1 MNVIRELI
9 SSADTLEDICDRT
22 AIHYRFNRDR
32 NGILFQKGLIVL
44 AIFLI
49 FLPLLIFSISTN
61 LNGIYRIL
69 VNKEF
74 CLINL
79 IVLIADMNL
88 IGLLSIGFLSALEI
102 QKQNIISYNAS
113 KIFFFYVDK
122 CRNIDEVYSKTLK
135 AMKKEW

>member
-1 MNVIRELI
+1 
-9 SSADTLEDICDRT
+9 
-22 AIHYRFNRDR
+22 
-32 NGILFQKGLIVL
+32 
-44 AIFLI
+44 
-49 FLPLLIFSISTN
+49 
-61 LNGIYRIL
+61 
-69 VNKEF
+69 
-74 CLINL
+74 
-79 IVLIADMNL
+79 MNL